1 MGKKI
6 IFKNGTELEVGQ
18 DVADILRD
26 RILEGG
32 SKPFQCFSDQN
43 NKTQSI
49 INISEIA
56 FVA

>member
-26 RILEGG
+26 RILEG
-32 SKPFQCFSDQN
+32 SPKPFQCFSDQN

-49 INISEIA
+49 INISEIVCIA
-56 FVA
+56 